1 MVEELSLFPELK
13 KVDKTTLI
21 IIGNGFDISH
31 GIKTRYSDFRN
42 WLLSQKN
49 NNLVALM
56 DTFFSNERDVWGNL
70 EAALGEYD
78 EGGVLS
84 YCRPD
89 EEFDFDHSLSSAAR
103 VEDSPNDIFLP
114 VLEDF
119 KDRFKEWVDSIDLIG
134 VQKEKSLPADAL
146 YLTFNYTDTLE
157 TIYGIPPQN
166 IAHIHGSRQ
175 LKDEYII
182 GHNNTRNPSDAWDDE
197 SLDFECQAKENIISW
212 MNELVK
218 NYRDNIRKHQDFFN
232 RLIDVKQIITYG
244 HSMSEIDWPYFEEI
258 INKTGRDIPWRIS
271 CFSETDIGNAN
282 RFRFHFNLTNLSIL

>member
-49 NNLVALM
+49 NNQVALM

-89 EEFDFDHSLSSAAR
+89 EGFDFDHSLSSAAC

-212 MNELVK
+212 MN
-218 NYRDNIRKHQDFFN
+218 
-232 RLIDVKQIITYG
+232 G
-244 HSMSEIDWPYFEEI
+244 
-258 INKTGRDIPWRIS
+258 IS
-271 CFSETDIGNAN
+271 L
-282 RFRFHFNLTNLSIL
+282 LTFLAVFLTCRN